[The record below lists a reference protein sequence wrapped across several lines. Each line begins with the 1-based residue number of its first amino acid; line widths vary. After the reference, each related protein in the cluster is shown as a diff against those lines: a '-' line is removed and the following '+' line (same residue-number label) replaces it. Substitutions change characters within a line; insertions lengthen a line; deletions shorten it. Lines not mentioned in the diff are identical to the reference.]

1 MVSHMVTSYE
11 LQITQVN
18 KEPPSKS
25 SLDLTLMQHLRDEN
39 PEPRKV
45 CVHLEV
51 EPPRTWYYCIS
62 PNFHTLVILL
72 QINPASSDE
81 PEIIYEGYYETEDIS
96 IFACFSSRHWTL
108 SLVARSNSS
117 ITF

>member
-1 MVSHMVTSYE
+1 MVTSYE
-11 LQITQVN
+11 PQAAQTN
-18 KEPPSKS
+18 EEPFPKS
-25 SLDLTLMQHLRDEN
+25 FLDLNLTQHLRDEK
-39 PEPRKV
+39 PKLREV